1 MNKTL
6 IIIILIA
13 ILGVY
18 FLGKGITGLV
28 VSQSCCFPPD
38 CDEANLCDAAT
49 ETFTTPWGSYF
60 FLIFGA
66 GLIAISI
73 GAFIWPKHMPDI

>member
-6 IIIILIA
+6 IIILLIA
-13 ILGVY
+13 ILGIF

-38 CDEANLCDAAT
+38 CDAENLCDAAT
-49 ETFTTPWGSYF
+49 ETFLTPWGSYF
-60 FLIFGA
+60 FTIFGMT
-66 GLIAISI
+66 LIVIAVVSLIRMH
-73 GAFIWPKHMPDI
+73 PPDV

>member
-28 VSQSCCFPPD
+28 VSESCCFPPD
-38 CDEANLCDAAT
+38 CDDANLCDAAT
-49 ETFTTPWGSYF
+49 ETFETPWASYF

-73 GAFIWPKHMPDI
+73 GAFLWPKHVPDI